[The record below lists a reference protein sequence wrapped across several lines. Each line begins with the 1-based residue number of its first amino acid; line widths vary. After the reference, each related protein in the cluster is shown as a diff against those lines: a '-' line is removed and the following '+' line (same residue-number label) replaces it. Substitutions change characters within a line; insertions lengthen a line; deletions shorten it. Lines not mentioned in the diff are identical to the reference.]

1 MKYPH
6 PLQKNNMLNRTTY
19 ISLELVDGKPQHL
32 NEVLSEIPTNV
43 ILNKTVTGCGATYTE
58 IKTPRN
64 SIIVE
69 PNRPVIYGKEKQ
81 SKHKDDNIKGVYQGV
96 KQKNIVEYLEKT
108 KRHGKFIKIMT
119 TPESFSKVN
128 DALEEVGIDIRY
140 ECFFLFDECEKITKD
155 CDYRQDITL
164 PMDLFFQ
171 CQNKAMVSATPITDL
186 SDPRFNSF
194 KVIKIAPKY
203 EYKKNLNLFT
213 TNNVLQRTKE
223 VIPSMLELGKPLFV
237 FVNSTDMIYA
247 LMNKLNL
254 VEQSAVFCS
263 EKSVDKLKQLKFKA
277 AYEDWDNA
285 KIKQVNWMTSRF
297 YSALDIELDEQPI
310 VLMITDVYIA
320 QWTMF
325 DPFTDSVQVV
335 GRFRNGVS
343 SFYHI
348 SNWDYRIQYHMRAF
362 FQAKCECDKL
372 IYEKMTTF
380 YNDAPSPEYRAAYY
394 DVLQVLPYK
403 KFLKADMSVNY
414 FKIDNYID
422 EEMTKV
428 YYGDPKRLVKAY
440 EQGGHFIAGHF
451 IKTYTVGDY
460 ERLRIEDKSI
470 SVKEKRRRIVVQLEM
485 LGECETEADVQYK
498 RDLRAAD
505 KFIVDAYDQIGKVA
519 IEELNYSV
527 TGIKAAMIIKRHREK
542 ASSKDVLELINT
554 YFCVGCWYSRKYIKE
569 KLSKIFSVMEIPR
582 LNAVTSS
589 TIREFFEASESN
601 RKKQKGFLLLSRKFE
616 C

>member
-1 MKYPH
+1 
-6 PLQKNNMLNRTTY
+6 MLNRITY
-19 ISLELVDGKPQHL
+19 LTLELVDGKPQHL
-32 NEVLSEIPTNV
+32 NDVLSEIPTNV

-69 PNRPVIYGKEKQ
+69 PNRPVIYGKERQ
-81 SKHKDDNIKGVYQGV
+81 EKHKDDNIKGVYQGV

-108 KRHGKFIKIMT
+108 KRQGKFIKIMT
-119 TPESFSKVN
+119 TPESFPKVI
-128 DALEEVGIDIRY
+128 DALEEVDIDIRY
-140 ECFFLFDECEKITKD
+140 ECFLLFDECEKITKD

-194 KVIKIAPKY
+194 KVIKIDPKF

-223 VIPSMLELGKPLFV
+223 VIPAMLELGKPLFV

-263 EKSVDKLKQLKFKA
+263 EKSADKLKQLKFKA
-277 AYEDWDNA
+277 AYEDWDAA
-285 KIKQVNWMTSRF
+285 KMKQVNWMTSRF

-310 VLMITDVYIA
+310 VMMITDVYIA

-343 SFYHI
+343 YIVHI

-372 IYEKMTTF
+372 IYEQMNTF
-380 YNDAPSPEYRAAYY
+380 YNDAPSPEYHAAYY

-403 KFLKADMSVNY
+403 KFLKTDKSVNY
-414 FKIDNYID
+414 FKMDNYVD

-428 YYGDPKRLVKAY
+428 YYGDPKRLVEAY
-440 EQGGHFIAGHF
+440 VQGEHFIVGHFL
-451 IKTYTVGDY
+451 KTYTVGDY

-470 SVKEKRRRIVVQLEM
+470 SVKEKRRRIVEQLEM
-485 LGECETEADVQYK
+485 LGECETEADMQYK

-505 KFIVDAYDQIGKVA
+505 AFIVDAYDQLGKKD
-519 IEELNYSV
+519 IEESGYSV
-527 TGIKAAMIIKRHREK
+527 TKIKEAVIVKRHQEK
-542 ASSKDVLELINT
+542 ASSRDVLELVNLH
-554 YFCVGCWYSRKYIKE
+554 FKEGRWYSRKYIKT
-569 KLSKIFSVMEIPR
+569 KLDAIYTKMEIPR
-582 LNAVTSS
+582 PKAVTSGN
-589 TIREFFEASESN
+589 IRVFFTAVEKN
-601 RKKQKGFLLLSRKFE
+601 KKNSKGYLLLTRKFML
-616 C
+616 

>member
-1 MKYPH
+1 
-6 PLQKNNMLNRTTY
+6 MLNRITY
-19 ISLELVDGKPQHL
+19 LTLELVDGKPQHL
-32 NEVLSEIPTNV
+32 NDVLSEIPTNV

-69 PNRPVIYGKEKQ
+69 PNRPVIYGKERQ
-81 SKHKDDNIKGVYQGV
+81 EKHKDDNIKGVYQGV

-108 KRHGKFIKIMT
+108 KRQGKFIKIMT
-119 TPESFSKVN
+119 TPESFPKVI
-128 DALEEVGIDIRY
+128 DALEEVDIDIRY
-140 ECFFLFDECEKITKD
+140 ECFLLFDECEKITKD

-194 KVIKIAPKY
+194 KVIKIDPKF

-223 VIPSMLELGKPLFV
+223 VIPAMLELGKPLFV

-263 EKSVDKLKQLKFKA
+263 EKSADKLKQLKFKA
-277 AYEDWDNA
+277 AYEDWDAA
-285 KIKQVNWMTSRF
+285 KMKQVNWMTSRF

-310 VLMITDVYIA
+310 VMMITDVYIA

-343 SFYHI
+343 YIVHI

-372 IYEKMTTF
+372 IYEQMNTF
-380 YNDAPSPEYRAAYY
+380 YNDAPSPEYHAAYY

-403 KFLKADMSVNY
+403 KFLKTDKSVNY
-414 FKIDNYID
+414 FKMDNYVD

-428 YYGDPKRLVKAY
+428 YYGDPKRLVEAY
-440 EQGGHFIAGHF
+440 VQGEHFIVGHFL
-451 IKTYTVGDY
+451 KTYTVGDY

-470 SVKEKRRRIVVQLEM
+470 SVKEKRRRIVEQLEM
-485 LGECETEADVQYK
+485 LGECETEADMQYK

-505 KFIVDAYDQIGKVA
+505 AFIVDAYDQLGKKD
-519 IEELNYSV
+519 IEESGYSV
-527 TGIKAAMIIKRHREK
+527 IKIKEAVIVKRHQEK
-542 ASSKDVLELINT
+542 ASSRDVLELVNLH
-554 YFCVGCWYSRKYIKE
+554 FKEGRWYSRKYIKT
-569 KLSKIFSVMEIPR
+569 KLDAIYTKMEIPR
-582 LNAVTSS
+582 PRAVTSGN
-589 TIREFFEASESN
+589 IRVFFTAVEKN
-601 RKKQKGFLLLSRKFE
+601 KKNSKGYLLLTRKFE

>member
-1 MKYPH
+1 
-6 PLQKNNMLNRTTY
+6 MLNRITY
-19 ISLELVDGKPQHL
+19 LTLELVDGKPQHL
-32 NEVLSEIPTNV
+32 NDVLSEIPTNV

-69 PNRPVIYGKEKQ
+69 PNRPVIYGKERQ
-81 SKHKDDNIKGVYQGV
+81 EKHKDDNIKGVYQGV

-108 KRHGKFIKIMT
+108 KRQGKFIKIMT
-119 TPESFSKVN
+119 TPESFPKVI
-128 DALEEVGIDIRY
+128 DALEEVDIDIRY
-140 ECFFLFDECEKITKD
+140 ECFLLFDECEKITKD

-194 KVIKIAPKY
+194 KVIKIDPKF

-223 VIPSMLELGKPLFV
+223 VIPAMLELGKPLFV

-263 EKSVDKLKQLKFKA
+263 EKSADKLKQLKFKA
-277 AYEDWDNA
+277 AYEDWDAA

-310 VLMITDVYIA
+310 VMMITDVCIA

-343 SFYHI
+343 YIVHI

-372 IYEKMTTF
+372 IYEQMNTF
-380 YNDAPSPEYRAAYY
+380 YNDAPSPEYHAAYY

-403 KFLKADMSVNY
+403 KFLKTDKSVNY
-414 FKIDNYID
+414 FKMDNYVD

-428 YYGDPKRLVKAY
+428 YYGDPKRLVEAY
-440 EQGGHFIAGHF
+440 VQGEHFIVGHFL
-451 IKTYTVGDY
+451 KTYTVGDY

-470 SVKEKRRRIVVQLEM
+470 SVKEKRRRIVEQLEM
-485 LGECETEADVQYK
+485 LGECETEADMQYK

-505 KFIVDAYDQIGKVA
+505 AFIVDAYDQLGKKD
-519 IEELNYSV
+519 IEESGYSV
-527 TGIKAAMIIKRHREK
+527 TKIKEAVIVKRHQEK
-542 ASSKDVLELINT
+542 ASSRDVLELINLR
-554 YFCVGCWYSRKYIKE
+554 FKEGLWYSRKYIKTNLDE
-569 KLSKIFSVMEIPR
+569 IYTKMEIPR
-582 LNAVTSS
+582 PRAVTSGN
-589 TIREFFEASESN
+589 IREYFTAVEKN
-601 RKKQKGFLLLSRKFE
+601 KKNSKGYLLLTRKFE

>member
-1 MKYPH
+1 
-6 PLQKNNMLNRTTY
+6 MLNRITY
-19 ISLELVDGKPQHL
+19 LTLELVDGKPQHL
-32 NEVLSEIPTNV
+32 NDVLSEIPTNV

-69 PNRPVIYGKEKQ
+69 PNRPVIYGKERQ
-81 SKHKDDNIKGVYQGV
+81 EKHKDDNIKGVYQGV

-108 KRHGKFIKIMT
+108 KRQGKFIKIMT
-119 TPESFSKVN
+119 TPESFPKVI
-128 DALEEVGIDIRY
+128 DALEEVDIDIRY
-140 ECFFLFDECEKITKD
+140 ECFLLFDECEKITKD

-194 KVIKIAPKY
+194 KVIKIDPKF

-223 VIPSMLELGKPLFV
+223 VIPAMLELGKPLFV

-263 EKSVDKLKQLKFKA
+263 EKSADKLKQLKFKA
-277 AYEDWDNA
+277 AYEDWDAA
-285 KIKQVNWMTSRF
+285 KMKQVNWMTSRF

-310 VLMITDVYIA
+310 VMMITDVYIA

-343 SFYHI
+343 YIVHI

-372 IYEKMTTF
+372 IYEQMNTF
-380 YNDAPSPEYRAAYY
+380 YNDAPSPEYHAAYY

-403 KFLKADMSVNY
+403 KFLKTDKSVNY
-414 FKIDNYID
+414 FKMDNYVD

-428 YYGDPKRLVKAY
+428 YYGDPKRLVEAY
-440 EQGGHFIAGHF
+440 VQGEHFIVGHFL
-451 IKTYTVGDY
+451 KTYTVGDY

-470 SVKEKRRRIVVQLEM
+470 SVKEKRRRIVEQLEM
-485 LGECETEADVQYK
+485 LGECETEADMQYK

-505 KFIVDAYDQIGKVA
+505 AFIVDAYDQLGKKD
-519 IEELNYSV
+519 IEESGYSV
-527 TGIKAAMIIKRHREK
+527 IKIKEAVIVKRHQEK
-542 ASSKDVLELINT
+542 ASSRDVLELVNLH
-554 YFCVGCWYSRKYIKE
+554 FKEGRWYSRKYIKT
-569 KLSKIFSVMEIPR
+569 KLDAIYTKMEIPR
-582 LNAVTSS
+582 PRAVTSGN
-589 TIREFFEASESN
+589 IRVFFTAVEKN
-601 RKKQKGFLLLSRKFE
+601 KKNSKGYLLLTRKFML
-616 C
+616 

>member
-1 MKYPH
+1 
-6 PLQKNNMLNRTTY
+6 MLNRTTY
-19 ISLELVDGKPQHL
+19 ISLELVDGKPQCL
-32 NEVLSEIPTNV
+32 NDVLQEIPTNV

-96 KQKNIVEYLEKT
+96 KQKDIVEYLEKT

-140 ECFFLFDECEKITKD
+140 ECFLLFDECEKITKD

-194 KVIKIAPKY
+194 KVIKIDPKY

-285 KIKQVNWMTSRF
+285 KKKQVNWMTSRF
-297 YSALDIELDEQPI
+297 YSALDIELDEQPN

-325 DPFTDSVQVV
+325 DPYTDSVQVV

-343 SFYHI
+343 SFTHI
-348 SNWDYRIQYHMRAF
+348 SNYDYRIPYHAKLF
-362 FQAKCECDKL
+362 FQTKCECDKA
-372 IYEKMTTF
+372 IYEEITTF
-380 YNDAPSPEYRAAYY
+380 YNNSPSPEYRAAYY

-403 KFLKADMSVNY
+403 KFLKEDGQVNY

-428 YYGDPKRLVKAY
+428 YYGDPKRLFKAY
-440 EQGGHFIAGHF
+440 EQGEHFNVKFDNIKPFKAGDF
-451 IKTYTVGDY
+451 

-470 SVKEKRRRIVVQLEM
+470 SLKEKRRRIVEQLEM
-485 LGECETEADVQYK
+485 LGECETEADMQYK

-505 KFIVDAYDQIGKVA
+505 AFIVDAYDQIGKTA
-519 IEELNYSV
+519 IEDLRYSV
-527 TGIKAAMIIKRHREK
+527 TKIKEAVIVKRHKEK
-542 ASSKDVLELINT
+542 ASSRDVIELVNLH
-554 YFCVGCWYSRKYIKE
+554 FKEGRWYSRKEIKTTLDAIYT
-569 KLSKIFSVMEIPR
+569 KMEIPR
-582 LNAVTSS
+582 PRAVTSGN
-589 TIREFFEASESN
+589 IHEFFTAVEKN
-601 RKKQKGFLLLSRKFE
+601 KKKSKGYLLLTRKFE

>member
-1 MKYPH
+1 
-6 PLQKNNMLNRTTY
+6 MLNTTTY
-19 ISLELVDGKPQHL
+19 LPLELVDGKPQRL
-32 NEVLSEIPTNV
+32 NEVLPEIPTNV

-69 PNRPVIYGKEKQ
+69 PNRPVIYGKERQ
-81 SKHKDDNIKGVYQGV
+81 LKHKDDNIQGVYQGV
-96 KQKNIVEYLEKT
+96 KQKDVVKYLEKT
-108 KRHGKFIKIMT
+108 KRQGKYIKIMT

-140 ECFFLFDECEKITKD
+140 ECFLLFDECEKLTKD

-171 CQNKAMVSATPITDL
+171 CQNKAMVSATPIIDL
-186 SDPRFNSF
+186 SNPRFSSF
-194 KVIKIAPKY
+194 KVIKIDPKF
-203 EYKKNLNLFT
+203 EYKRNLNLFT

-223 VIPSMLELGKPLFV
+223 VLPAMLESGKPLFV
-237 FVNSTDMIYA
+237 FVNSTDMIHA
-247 LMNKLNL
+247 LMLKLSL

-263 EKSVDKLKQLKFKA
+263 EKSVDKLKQFKFKN
-277 AYEDWDNA
+277 AYEDWDA
-285 KIKQVNWMTSRF
+285 GKMKQVNWMTSRF
-297 YSALDIELDEQPI
+297 YSALDIELDELPN

-325 DPFTDSVQVV
+325 DPLTDSVQVV

-343 SFYHI
+343 SFSHI
-348 SNWDYRIQYHMRAF
+348 SNWDYRIPFHMRVF

-372 IYEKMTTF
+372 IYEQMTTF

-403 KFLKADMSVNY
+403 KFLKVDKSVNY

-440 EQGGHFIAGHF
+440 EQGEHFVVSHDS
-451 IKTYTVGDY
+451 KTYTVGDY

-470 SVKEKRRRIVVQLEM
+470 SVKEKRKRIVEQLGM
-485 LGECETEADVQYK
+485 LGDCETEADVQYK

-505 KFIVDAYDQIGKVA
+505 AFIVDAYDQIGKAA

-527 TGIKAAMIIKRHREK
+527 TGIKAAMIIKRHKEK
-542 ASSKDVLELINT
+542 ASSIDVLELVNLF
-554 YFCVGCWYSRKYIKE
+554 FCVGQWYSRKYIKD
-569 KLSKIFSVMEIPR
+569 KLNYIYKKMDIPR
-582 LNAVTSS
+582 LKAVTSG
-589 TIREFFEASESN
+589 TIREFFEASETNKNKS
-601 RKKQKGFLLLSRKFE
+601 KGYRLLSRKFE